1 MDYSVNGQRIFA
13 TGVVYRTFTSS
24 YETDKSEE
32 IWFVLGPLTKRFA
45 YLDPHPTA
53 YRYLNL
59 LTGAV
64 GYFHRDSYF
73 GKTAEPL

>member
-1 MDYSVNGQRIFA
+1 MDYSVNGQCMFA

-24 YETDKSEE
+24 YETEKSEE
-32 IWFVLGPLTKRFA
+32 IWLVLGPSTKRFA
-45 YLDPHPTA
+45 YLGSHPTT

-64 GYFHRDSYF
+64 GYFHRDSRF
-73 GKTAEPL
+73 AKAAEPL